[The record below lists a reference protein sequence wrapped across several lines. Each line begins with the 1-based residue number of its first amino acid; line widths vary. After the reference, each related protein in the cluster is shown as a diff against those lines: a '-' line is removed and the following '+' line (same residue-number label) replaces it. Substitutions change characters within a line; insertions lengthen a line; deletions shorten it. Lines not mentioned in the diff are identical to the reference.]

1 MLQPSWQNWKGVV
14 YMHHYDLDSPIH
26 VSYLIDINQ
35 PHLLVCNV
43 SGDYIVLVVAVN
55 NGSTH

>member
-1 MLQPSWQNWKGVV
+1 
-14 YMHHYDLDSPIH
+14 MHHYDLDPPIH